1 MTDGSGSPGLYVHV
15 PFCLRKCRYC
25 AFYSVADLDSDA
37 AMRFG
42 GSLLGEMRMRLP
54 SDTVFPTFYAG
65 GGTPVL
71 LEPSF
76 WSEVFAAVPPTSR
89 LAEDAEVTIEA
100 NPAAVGLKDLQDL
113 RRSGFNRLSIGVQ
126 SFDDALLE
134 FLGRV
139 HNGAQAEEMVRDA
152 RKAGFESIGI
162 DLMYG
167 IPGQTREDWLKDLRS
182 AVDLGAEHI
191 SCYSLTVEDGTPYG
205 HSVKSGDA
213 PVPDES
219 LVAELY
225 RATDELLSRAG
236 YQHYE
241 VSNYAAGRKWR
252 SRHNTAYWSGAA
264 YLGFG
269 PSAHS
274 YDGRSRR
281 SWNRLGLNEYLEA
294 VESGGLPE
302 ADFENLSEGQLM
314 LERIMLGLRTSDG
327 VDLSKAGFEGEADG
341 ALRNM
346 FANWVSHGLCTVD
359 GLRISPTSQGML
371 MADGM
376 ASSLAA
382 ILDL

>member
-1 MTDGSGSPGLYVHV
+1 MTAGPGSPGLYVHV

-25 AFYSVADLDSDA
+25 AFYSVADLDSDS
-37 AMRFG
+37 AMRFA

-54 SDTVFPTFYAG
+54 ADTVFPTFYAG

-76 WSEVFAAVPPTSR
+76 WSEVFAAFPPTSR
-89 LAEDAEVTIEA
+89 MAVDAEVTIEA
-100 NPAAVGLKDLQDL
+100 NPAAVSPKDLQDL
-113 RRSGFNRLSIGVQ
+113 RRIGFNRLSIGVQ
-126 SFDDALLE
+126 SFDDSLLE

-139 HNGAQAEEMVRDA
+139 HNGSQAEEMVRDA
-152 RKAGFESIGI
+152 RKAGFESVGI

-167 IPGQTREDWLKDLRS
+167 IPGQNEEGWLTDLRS
-182 AVDLGAEHI
+182 AIDLGAGHI
-191 SCYSLTVEDGTPYG
+191 SCYALTVEDGTPYG
-205 HSVKSGDA
+205 HSVKIGGA
-213 PVPDES
+213 PAPDER
-219 LVAELY
+219 LVVELY
-225 RATDELLSRAG
+225 RATDEFLSKAG

-241 VSNYAAGRKWR
+241 VSNYAASRKWR

-274 YDGRSRR
+274 YDGSSRR
-281 SWNRLGLNEYLEA
+281 SWNRPGLNEYLEA
-294 VESGGLPE
+294 VESGRLPE
-302 ADFENLSEGQLM
+302 AGFENLDSGQLL

-327 VDLSKAGFEGEADG
+327 VDLSSAGFEGGVPDVI
-341 ALRNM
+341 RNM
-346 FANWVSHGLCTVD
+346 LSNWVSHDLCTAD
-359 GLRISPTSQGML
+359 GLRIRPTSQGML

-382 ILDL
+382 VLDL

>member
-1 MTDGSGSPGLYVHV
+1 M
-15 PFCLRKCRYC
+15 
-25 AFYSVADLDSDA
+25 
-37 AMRFG
+37 
-42 GSLLGEMRMRLP
+42 
-54 SDTVFPTFYAG
+54 
-65 GGTPVL
+65 
-71 LEPSF
+71 
-76 WSEVFAAVPPTSR
+76 
-89 LAEDAEVTIEA
+89 AEDAEVTIEA

-294 VESGGLPE
+294 VESGGLPRPI
-302 ADFENLSEGQLM
+302 S
-314 LERIMLGLRTSDG
+314 RTSARDSSCSSG
-327 VDLSKAGFEGEADG
+327 SCSVCAPATAWTCQMQDSRARLMKRSGTCSRTGF
-341 ALRNM
+341 LT
-346 FANWVSHGLCTVD
+346 VSAPWTVS
-359 GLRISPTSQGML
+359 G
-371 MADGM
+371 
-376 ASSLAA
+376 
-382 ILDL
+382 